1 MKILLIEDNKILGES
16 LKEYLQQE
24 KFDVDWLFDDREFE
38 DYFYFRDYDVVLL
51 DLMLKFGKGENL
63 LKKIKS
69 KKDIPVIII
78 TAKSMLSDKEVC
90 FQYGADDYIVKPFN
104 PKELIMRINAIIK
117 RYIFD
122 DLTINLDNDITIDL
136 KNGIVEKNKEIVPLT
151 KKEWD
156 LLYILIKNKGRIVN
170 NESIL
175 NYVWQ
180 DNPVGTESIRTY
192 IKKLREIFGKD
203 TIETFKGRGYRLK

>member
-38 DYFYFRDYDVVLL
+38 DYFYFRDHDVVLL